1 MCPKKRKRKSAKDE
15 RAFQISKRYL
25 FSSNRN
31 RIPIGSVSNSS
42 KRREIKRREIK
53 RPPFCKGWPLFKN
66 ISAARSFAGLMA
78 IQSSFL
84 FSLMR
89 RYFLELSLS
98 TTGHLFSP
106 WKRLL
111 QNHCRY
117 CRICAHTTQRK
128 HDRQ

>member
-1 MCPKKRKRKSAKDE
+1 MCPRKRKRKSAKDE

-31 RIPIGSVSNSS
+31 RIPIGNVSNSN
-42 KRREIKRREIK
+42 KRREIK

-84 FSLMR
+84 FSLVR
-89 RYFLELSLS
+89 RYLLELSLS

-111 QNHCRY
+111 QNH
-117 CRICAHTTQRK
+117 
-128 HDRQ
+128 

>member
-1 MCPKKRKRKSAKDE
+1 MKGRFKYRNGIYSVQIE
-15 RAFQISKRYL
+15 IESLLEVFQIAVKAG
-25 FSSNRN
+25 N
-31 RIPIGSVSNSS
+31 
-42 KRREIKRREIK
+42 KRRGKK

-84 FSLMR
+84 FSLVR
-89 RYFLELSLS
+89 RYLLELSLS

-111 QNHCRY
+111 QNH
-117 CRICAHTTQRK
+117 
-128 HDRQ
+128 